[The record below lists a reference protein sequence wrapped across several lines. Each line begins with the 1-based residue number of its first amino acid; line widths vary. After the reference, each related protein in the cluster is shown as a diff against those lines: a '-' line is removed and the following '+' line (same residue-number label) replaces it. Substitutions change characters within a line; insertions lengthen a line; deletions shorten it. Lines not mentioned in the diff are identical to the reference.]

1 MDRLVAQ
8 RSDRGIVC
16 LQGGRVTERA
26 PDTAKQALAAR
37 NRLGAARGIR
47 RRRRGGEEAHEEGEL
62 FDGAD
67 PLEQRWFIEF
77 GDIVR
82 NGRKLAGWGLIPLR
96 LKGLVGDAH
105 FHVVCFTRED
115 QEGFVLGLPAKA
127 AERAVVAVLIWL
139 P

>member
-8 RSDRGIVC
+8 RSDRSIAC
-16 LQGGRVTERA
+16 LQSGRVTERA

-37 NRLGAARGIR
+37 NRLGAARGIG
-47 RRRRGGEEAHEEGEL
+47 RRRRGREEAHEEGEL
-62 FDGAD
+62 FDSTD
-67 PLEQRWFIEF
+67 PLKQRWFIEL

-82 NGRKLAGWGLIPLR
+82 NGRELAGRGLIPLR

-105 FHVVCFTRED
+105 FHVVRFTGED
-115 QEGFVLGLPAKA
+115 QEGFVLGFPAKP
-127 AERAVVAVLIWL
+127 AERAVITVLIWL